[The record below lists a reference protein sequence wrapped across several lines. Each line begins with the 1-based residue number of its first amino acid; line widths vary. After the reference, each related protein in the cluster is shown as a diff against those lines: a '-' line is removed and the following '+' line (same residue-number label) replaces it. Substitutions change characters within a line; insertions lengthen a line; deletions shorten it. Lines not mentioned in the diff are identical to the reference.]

1 MSHITVQVSQ
11 SIITVTS
18 LVTYI
23 IVIVTILCNIKKDI
37 EDSRMNDII
46 ATELQH
52 ISLIYTVWP
61 LRYSCIQTMV

>member
-1 MSHITVQVSQ
+1 MWCHIQQSQVSQ

-23 IVIVTILCNIKKDI
+23 MVIVTTLCDIKKNI

-46 ATELQH
+46 TTEL
-52 ISLIYTVWP
+52 
-61 LRYSCIQTMV
+61 

>member
-1 MSHITVQVSQ
+1 MSHIIVQVSQ

-46 ATELQH
+46 TTEL
-52 ISLIYTVWP
+52 
-61 LRYSCIQTMV
+61 

>member
-1 MSHITVQVSQ
+1 MSQ

-23 IVIVTILCNIKKDI
+23 MVIVTTSCDIKKNI

-46 ATELQH
+46 TTELQH
-52 ISLIYTVWP
+52 IGLIYTVWP
-61 LRYSCIQTMV
+61 LKCSCIQTMV